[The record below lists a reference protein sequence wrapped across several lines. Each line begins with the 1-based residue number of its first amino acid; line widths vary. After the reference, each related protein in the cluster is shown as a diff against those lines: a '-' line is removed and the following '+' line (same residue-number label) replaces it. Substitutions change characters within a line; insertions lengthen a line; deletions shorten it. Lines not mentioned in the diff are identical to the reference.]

1 MTVQP
6 LTVDQYCYLFRPR
19 LKPPPIRHNPITAGL
34 WSPLVSSP
42 VSVETAPD
50 HSSGVGS
57 ALVVSSSVELID
69 LFAGSDSVTPSS
81 GCLPSCTFPLLRR
94 SVSLPCTYD
103 DVRLPPIAPGEFDSL
118 LRDRS
123 ERDDRGCPEPD
134 LIRSL
139 TSDKAEATLESA
151 PNESFR
157 DISHGGDERN
167 TASITCRTHG
177 GGSQK

>member
-1 MTVQP
+1 MQP
-6 LTVDQYCYLFRPR
+6 LTVDQYCYSFRPR

-103 DVRLPPIAPGEFDSL
+103 DVRSHQSPPVSSTHCYETVPNAMTAGVRNPTLYGVS
-118 LRDRS
+118 
-123 ERDDRGCPEPD
+123 RGIKQRRR
-134 LIRSL
+134 LSRRL
-139 TSDKAEATLESA
+139 TSRSAISLMEEMSAIRPQSPVVRTAEAHKS
-151 PNESFR
+151 N
-157 DISHGGDERN
+157 
-167 TASITCRTHG
+167 
-177 GGSQK
+177 